1 MGRPMI
7 IDSDVL
13 RERVKIHLAM
23 LNEIGSAARLTLFPC
38 GYCTNHIESAE
49 DCKEAGGECKVCK
62 KFLECPCSGCHGD
75 SENFEWRGVVE
86 ANAPK
91 DIEVENFIRA
101 IAKEVSE

>member
-23 LNEIGSAARLTLFPC
+23 LNEIGSAARATIIAC
-38 GYCTNHIESAE
+38 EYCSYCAEMPQGCPE
-49 DCKEAGGECKVCK
+49 DCYECGLHDECKC
-62 KFLECPCSGCHGD
+62 FGCGGRA
-75 SENFEWRGVVE
+75 ENFEWRGVVE
-86 ANAPK
+86 ANAPE
-91 DIEVENFIRA
+91 DIEVENFIKA

>member
-1 MGRPMI
+1 MI

-38 GYCTNHIESAE
+38 EYCTNRIESVG
-49 DCKEAGGECKVCK
+49 DCTEAGGECKVCK
-62 KFLECPCSGCHGD
+62 KNTECPCSGCHGD
-75 SENFEWRGVVE
+75 SENFEWRGVVK
-86 ANAPK
+86 ANEPE
-91 DIEVENFIRA
+91 DIEVENFIKA